1 MREVGNKYG
10 KSNTQVALNWLL
22 RQGNVVPIPG
32 AKSAAQAGEFAGA
45 LGWSLSEDDERELH
59 YLARKVKPVVGFPAE
74 SF

>member
-1 MREVGNKYG
+1 MAR
-10 KSNTQVALNWLL
+10 T
-22 RQGNVVPIPG
+22 IIFPG
-32 AKSAAQAGEFAGA
+32 VQAEEFAGA